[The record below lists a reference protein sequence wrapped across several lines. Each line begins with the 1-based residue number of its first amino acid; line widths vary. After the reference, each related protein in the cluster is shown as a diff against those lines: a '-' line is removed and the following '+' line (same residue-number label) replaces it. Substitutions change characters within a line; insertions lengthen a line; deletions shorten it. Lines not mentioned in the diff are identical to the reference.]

1 MVFDCGCHSFA
12 WPIRSVTSMIKS
24 EIDELA
30 DYAMLEHS
38 EIGEYW
44 TALIT
49 LATCSA
55 IKDNL
60 KPKIIQEIEKELKY
74 VKKYATITET
84 EQTSYQKV
92 RKLEW
97 F

>member
-1 MVFDCGCHSFA
+1 M
-12 WPIRSVTSMIKS
+12 TKS

-30 DYAMLEHS
+30 DYASMEHS
-38 EIGEYW
+38 ETGEYW
-44 TALIT
+44 IALIT
-49 LATCSA
+49 LARCSV
-55 IKDNL
+55 IEDNL
-60 KPKIIQEIEKELKY
+60 KPIIMQAIKNELKF
-74 VKKYATITET
+74 VKEYATINET

>member
-1 MVFDCGCHSFA
+1 MTELDS
-12 WPIRSVTSMIKS
+12 P
-24 EIDELA
+24 IDELA
-30 DYAMLEHS
+30 DYARMEHS
-38 EIGEYW
+38 ETGEYW

-49 LATCSA
+49 LARCGV

-60 KPKIIQEIEKELKY
+60 KPRIIQEIVNKLTF
-74 VKKYATITET
+74 VQAHAVIAET
-84 EQTSYQKV
+84 EQTFYQKI